1 MALISTEGTKAH
13 YKRQFSSILT
23 LISQSKYK
31 KTGDTYEMAYGWL
44 MFGM

>member
-1 MALISTEGTKAH
+1 MTLISTEGSKTH

-31 KTGDTYEMAYGWL
+31 TGDTYETAYGWL
-44 MFGM
+44 MFGI